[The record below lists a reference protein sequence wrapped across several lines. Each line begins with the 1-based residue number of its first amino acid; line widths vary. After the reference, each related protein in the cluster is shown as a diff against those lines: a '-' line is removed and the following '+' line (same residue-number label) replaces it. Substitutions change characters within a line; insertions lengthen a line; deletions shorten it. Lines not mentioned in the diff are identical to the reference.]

1 LLLLGSL
8 IAVTVVVMAVAA
20 AMALNGRSDGGAGG
34 ENGGGGSGGGLAAP
48 TNGTGGK
55 PGPASLATLILQPAD
70 LDGWTKESSFTQ
82 VGPEKS
88 YCNRTLDFTTLTDQ
102 KTVTYSKP
110 GQRVSQ
116 TLYRMSPGE
125 AVRVMG
131 ELVTASKACDSW
143 TENTA
148 SGPTKLTVSA
158 VPHTKISDQ
167 TLAFIGTGA
176 PSGELVN
183 VYQVIDRNGGDI
195 STMTI
200 GTGAT
205 VSPTDRTLVDGLAV
219 LAAQRMGGTK

>member
-1 LLLLGSL
+1 VSLG
-8 IAVTVVVMAVAA
+8 
-20 AMALNGRSDGGAGG
+20 AM
-34 ENGGGGSGGGLAAP
+34 
-48 TNGTGGK
+48 
-55 PGPASLATLILQPAD
+55 ILRPAD

-82 VGPEKS
+82 AGPEKS
-88 YCNRTLDFTTLTDQ
+88 YCNRTLDFTTLIDE
-102 KTVTYSKP
+102 KTVTFSRS

-148 SGPTKLTVSA
+148 AGPAKLTVSA
-158 VPHTKISDQ
+158 VPHTTISDQ
-167 TLAFIGTGA
+167 TLAFVGTGA

-183 VYQVIDRNGGDI
+183 VYQVIDRRGGDI

-200 GTGAT
+200 GTIPR
-205 VSPTDRTLVDGLAV
+205 VSPQDRQLVDGLAA
-219 LAAQRMGGTK
+219 LAAQRMGGAR